1 MLGGKVV
8 KRKKI
13 KGIKQGKHNFIIGG
27 QKIKSMVYIDY
38 KSLFIMVKG
47 VRMKVNY
54 SKVFGYYMLDKEE
67 NND

>member
-1 MLGGKVV
+1 MIMM

-13 KGIKQGKHNFIIGG
+13 KGIKQGKHNFIVDG

-54 SKVFGYYMLDKEE
+54 SKVFGYYMLEEEE
-67 NND
+67 NSESF